1 MSPKSLLGIR
11 YVIDENTVGSA
22 ESKPTNTY
30 IIIIESKTLLNNII
44 RDYFFIEQ
52 SRNYH

>member
-30 IIIIESKTLLNNII
+30 IIIESKTLLNNII